1 MQSRKDVLKTTELF
15 NLVAEIFEAFDS
27 DPQIDQEIP
36 ALNFS
41 VGEEEMVISVKR
53 WPTLRRY
60 GNC

>member
-1 MQSRKDVLKTTELF
+1 MQSRKDEIENSELF
-15 NLVAEIFEAFDS
+15 NLVSRIFDEFDS
-27 DPQIDQEIP
+27 DPQTDHEIP

-41 VGEEEMVISVKR
+41 VGDEAVAVSVKR